1 MAKKQ
6 VSLGN
11 EARYV
16 KLLYYP
22 KRRMFTLTVCSILTV
37 LFSSWLW
44 ANLQQKNGVH
54 WFVIS
59 LPMIFLGLLTNFL
72 PPDEEWSYGP
82 WQDSSQKNERNIY
95 E

>member
-6 VSLGN
+6 GKLSN

-22 KRRMFTLTVCSILTV
+22 KRRVFTLTVSTILTV

-44 ANLQQKNGVH
+44 INLQQKNGDH
-54 WFVIS
+54 WFMIG

-72 PPDEEWSYGP
+72 QPDEEWSYGP
-82 WQDSSQKNERNIY
+82 WQDASQKNERNIY

>member
-1 MAKKQ
+1 MAKEK
-6 VSLGN
+6 VRLDN

-22 KRRMFTLTVCSILTV
+22 KRRAFTMTICSLLTLF
-37 LFSSWLW
+37 FSSWLW
-44 ANLQQKNGVH
+44 INIQQKNGH
-54 WFVIS
+54 WFMVA

-82 WQDSSQKNERNIY
+82 WQDASQKNERNIY